1 MLYAGTSCH
10 LENSHGMAILNSA
23 LVSSSI
29 VIVFISKEMERFVFD
44 ARSESSKHR
53 PMTYKENL

>member
-44 ARSESSKHR
+44 PRSESSKHR
-53 PMTYKENL
+53 PMT